1 VPITAKL
8 SNKFYEKLG
17 DDVADAPEEFDTV
30 KETFFAPSATLTR
43 DPPSWWTG

>member
-17 DDVADAPEEFDTV
+17 DDVANAPEEFQFV
-30 KETFFAPSATLTR
+30 PGTFFAPSATLTR
-43 DPPSWWTG
+43 DSPSWWSG